1 MPKPDLQFQNN
12 GSLFVLLAGT
22 PAGQEWVDENVG
34 GDETMTWGGGIVVEP
49 RYVDAIAE
57 GAMADGLL
65 VQ

>member
-12 GSLFVLLAGT
+12 GSLFVLLAWT
-22 PAGQEWVDENVG
+22 PAGQEWVDETVG